1 MHRRHKLI
9 SHGTA
14 LKIGLRGT
22 VKDPRVNIACKCEK
36 FTEAEITEAI
46 QPHRGCFCILDQGRS
61 LVACDFPPHP
71 PAYINLLANR
81 SLNAG
86 SVTLLVQWYLTEAA
100 ELQRETV

>member
-22 VKDPRVNIACKCEK
+22 VKDPRVNISCKCEK

-61 LVACDFPPHP
+61 CDFPPHP